1 MNIKTRKYEKLKK
14 YLRFYKNCGYTVTS
28 LLGLGICVFSIV
40 VYRILKLMLKFDDQ
54 VKKPTLTME
63 EQILGL
69 LYSCA
74 YTAAVIIFGTL
85 YKKLAWAHTY
95 AENHRYW
102 SHFESALIF
111 RLFWVNF
118 FNFYLPFF
126 LMGFED

>member
-1 MNIKTRKYEKLKK
+1 M
-14 YLRFYKNCGYTVTS
+14 
-28 LLGLGICVFSIV
+28 FSII
-40 VYRILKLMLKFDDQ
+40 VYRILTLLLKFDDD
-54 VKKPTLTME
+54 VRKKLTMKE
-63 EQILGL
+63 TAIGIA
-69 LYSCA
+69 YSCA

-85 YKKLAWAHTY
+85 YKKLAHNHTY

-126 LMGFED
+126 LMGFEN